1 MLTDLRV
8 KNLAIIEDLSLRF
21 DEGLIIITGETGAGK
36 TLLVEALEL
45 VLGGKAEP
53 EIVGSHDEY
62 CFVEGTFLPSIE
74 ALSSIR
80 ERGIDIDLED
90 GHLTLSRE
98 IHGKGRSRGYIG
110 GRTVGTG
117 ILIDAGELLVDLH
130 GQHEHQSLFKQ
141 KNQQAYFDSFGGPD
155 MIELKKKYQIHF
167 KRYKDLTTRLMQ
179 KMNNMRESQR
189 MLERYHYE
197 KREIEDANLRV
208 GEEEELKSDQA
219 ILTNYSQFIELL
231 EHSREIL
238 APDNSDEGVLDKVRI
253 LLKNF
258 ESLERI
264 DERLSAVKKNV
275 MDAQFLLMEIN
286 DITRRSL
293 ESFNFDPNRLDE
305 VNSRLSKIYELKRK
319 YGDGEVEILDYLA
332 KIKSEIAMLEN
343 IDESIQK
350 DQEEL
355 KIEVEKSL
363 SLAKD
368 ISRKRL
374 EIKAY
379 FENKVSQELEKLAM
393 KAAVFEV
400 RIQPVEQPEDPESLT
415 SDGLESVEFYIST
428 NPGEEP
434 KPLNK
439 IVSGGELSRL
449 MMAIKIALSSQKLAV
464 TCMIFDEIDSGI
476 GGNTAFFIGEKL
488 FELSRNGQV
497 ICITH
502 LPQIACFADHHFVVD
517 KTVIDDKTKVS
528 VKKITD
534 NEVIAEIVR
543 MLSGEEAIAS
553 AIEHARE
560 LVEVAA
566 SKKMHISNCTTVAQ
580 V

>member
-1 MLTDLRV
+1 MLTDLKV
-8 KNLAIIEDLSLRF
+8 KNLAIIEDLNLRF
-21 DEGLIIITGETGAGK
+21 DKGLIIITGETGTGK

-45 VLGGKAEP
+45 ILGGKAES
-53 EIVGSHDEY
+53 EMVGSHGES

-80 ERGIDIDLED
+80 EIGVDIDLED
-90 GHLTLSRE
+90 GYLALSRE
-98 IHGKGRSRGYIG
+98 IQGNGRSKGYIC

-117 ILIDAGELLVDLH
+117 MLIDAGELLVDLH

-141 KNQQAYFDSFGGPD
+141 KNQQSYFDSFGGNGL
-155 MIELKKKYQIHF
+155 IEMKQMYQNHY
-167 KRYKDLTTRLMQ
+167 KSYKDLTTQIKQ
-179 KMNNMRESQR
+179 KMDKMREGKR
-189 MLERYHYE
+189 MLERYYYE
-197 KREIEDANLRV
+197 KREIEEANLKI
-208 GEEEELKSDQA
+208 GEEEDLKSDQA
-219 ILTNYSQFIELL
+219 ILSNYSQFIELL

-238 APDNSDEGVLDKVRI
+238 ASDNNDEGILDGVRI

-264 DERLSAVKKNV
+264 DERLSAAKKNI

-293 ESFNFDPNRLDE
+293 ESLNFDPNRLDE

-319 YGDGEVEILDYLA
+319 YGDGEAEILDYLK
-332 KIKSEIAMLEN
+332 KIKNEIALLEN

-355 KIEVEKSL
+355 KIEADESL
-363 SLAKD
+363 SLAND
-368 ISRKRL
+368 ISRKRH
-374 EIKAY
+374 EIKTY

-393 KAAVFEV
+393 KRAIFEV
-400 RIQPVEQPEDPESLT
+400 MIQPVEKPEDPESLT
-415 SDGLESVEFYIST
+415 IEGLESIEFYIST

-449 MMAIKIALSSQKLAV
+449 MMAMKIALSSQKLAV
-464 TCMIFDEIDSGI
+464 SCMIFDEIDSGI
-476 GGNTAFFIGEKL
+476 GGNTAFSVGEKL
-488 FELSRNGQV
+488 FELSRNSQV

-517 KTVIDDKTKVS
+517 KTVLNDKTKVS

-534 NEVIAEIVR
+534 DEVIAEIVR
-543 MLSGEEAIAS
+543 MLSGEEAVTS

-560 LVEVAA
+560 LVEVAT
-566 SKKMHISNCTTVAQ
+566 SKKCK
-580 V
+580 